1 MEIDG
6 RVVKGLGE
14 GSHYVQIPEYKNQ
27 FIERLGFTPYPGT
40 LNLRVK
46 EGLEA
51 LGRREGIE
59 VEGFTKGG
67 RSFGPVK
74 CFKARIGGIAG
85 AVVIPARGRHAET
98 LEFIAPVKVRE
109 VLKLAD
115 GDVVRIELL

>member
-1 MEIDG
+1 MEIEG

-14 GSHYVQIPEYKNQ
+14 GSRYVQIPEYKTQ
-27 FIERLGFTPYPGT
+27 FIERLGFVPYAGT

-46 EGLEA
+46 GGLEE
-51 LGRREGIE
+51 LSESEGIG

-67 RSFGPVK
+67 KSFGPVK

-98 LEFIAPVKVRE
+98 LEFIAPVKVRG

-115 GDVVRIELL
+115 GDIVRIELL